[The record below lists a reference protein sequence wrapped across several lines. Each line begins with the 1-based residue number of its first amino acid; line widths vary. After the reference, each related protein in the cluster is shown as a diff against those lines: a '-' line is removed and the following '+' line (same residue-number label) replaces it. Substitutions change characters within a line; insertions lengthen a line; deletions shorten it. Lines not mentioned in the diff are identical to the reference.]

1 LSTEVIAN
9 FVYVDRDSP
18 VHRLNPASKVI
29 FMLCFIFS
37 MVFFLDVRVMLV
49 LVAIALTYYRL
60 SGLRWRETRRAWTFI
75 LVFALIFVGLSAV
88 LWGGGQEVATPHVIW
103 HGPLGFVLT
112 WEKLYYAAAIILRMM
127 GIALVSIPL
136 TFTTPPTDYGVGFKG
151 IGLSDKFAVAL
162 DLALRLV
169 PTFAVD
175 FQSTVDAQR
184 ARGYET
190 TSLRGG
196 PIAKLRQMAPLV
208 VPVTINA
215 IVSGED
221 IINAMDLRAFGSGP
235 RTWSRKRPFTTAD
248 RALMFASVLLLIAS
262 FAWRVTG
269 HGGFDPFWIPGA

>member
-1 LSTEVIAN
+1 VIAN
-9 FVYVDRDSP
+9 FSYVDRDSP

-29 FMLCFIFS
+29 FMLCYIVS
-37 MVFFLDVRVMLV
+37 MVLFLDVRVMLV
-49 LVAIALTYYRL
+49 LLAIGFGYYAMT
-60 SGLRWRETRRAWTFI
+60 GLRWQETRRAWTFI
-75 LVFALIFVGLSAV
+75 LIFALIFVGVSAV
-88 LWGGGQEVATPHVIW
+88 LWGGGQEVINPHIIW
-103 HGPLGFVLT
+103 RGPLGFTLT
-112 WEKLYYAAAIILRMM
+112 WEKLYYAVAIVMRML
-127 GIALVSIPL
+127 GIASVSIPL

-151 IGLSDKFAVAL
+151 LGLSDKFAVAL

-196 PIAKLRQMAPLV
+196 PIAKLRQMAPLL

-235 RTWSRKRPFTTAD
+235 RTWSRRRAFTTVD
-248 RALMFASVLLLIAS
+248 RALIAASILMLVLS
-262 FAWRVTG
+262 FVWRVTG
-269 HGGFDPFWIPGA
+269 HGGFEPFWIPST